1 MRISKQEN
9 MEKKLKRCPN
19 GTRRNKKTGEPTK
32 IVKEKKVQK
41 KHQDKSKEALKQKN
55 PNGVQQ
61 NKKTAKCE
69 PTKIVKEKTVAK
81 PIMYHFIKK
90 LGEGGIGQVFL
101 LGDDKGNKYALKTGT
116 ANILSKQYSVLQT
129 LKKKHICNHFLCPIG
144 FKVKDNK
151 GYIYMEYLENYIDL
165 SDIIKG
171 DYVINGNNLIQL
183 RINLHESLML
193 LHDNNIVHS
202 DIKPAN
208 IMVKVNPVTKEVLP
222 EARIIDVGAAIK
234 KTPNGKN
241 MKIHSFTRKYF
252 DFSLVFPGLP
262 VQKILNLAV
271 FSRNYTF
278 DELKQLDNS
287 ALRKVFHEMGKIKT
301 IYPVVNLKTKKKRIK
316 KPVLPPGGAHKA
328 GGRCASA

>member
-1 MRISKQEN
+1 

-19 GTRRNKKTGEPTK
+19 GTLRNKKTGECKPKK

-41 KHQDKSKEALKQKN
+41 KQQDKSKEAPKQKC
-55 PNGVQQ
+55 PDKTRQ
-61 NKKTAKCE
+61 NKKAGESKA
-69 PTKIVKEKTVAK
+69 TKIVETKKVQKQQQDRSIKETPKK
-81 PIMYHFIKK
+81 PAMHIIKK
-90 LGEGGIGQVFL
+90 LGQGGIGQVFL

-144 FKVKDNK
+144 FRVKDNK

-183 RINLHESLML
+183 RKNLHESLML
-193 LHDNNIVHS
+193 LHENNIVHS

-262 VQKILNLAV
+262 VQKIPNLAV

-278 DELKQLDNS
+278 DELKQLDSN
-287 ALRKVFHEMGKIKT
+287 ALRKVFHEMEKIT
-301 IYPVVNLKTKKKRIK
+301 VVNLKTKKKRIK
-316 KPVLPPGGAHKA
+316 KPVLYI
-328 GGRCASA
+328 

>member
-1 MRISKQEN
+1 

-19 GTRRNKKTGEPTK
+19 GTRRNKKTGECEPTK

-55 PNGVQQ
+55 PNGVQR

-81 PIMYHFIKK
+81 PAMYHFIKK
-90 LGEGGIGQVFL
+90 LGEGGIGEVFL
-101 LGDDKGNKYALKTGT
+101 LGDDKGNKYALKTGS
-116 ANILSKQYSVLQT
+116 ADVLSKQYSVLQR
-129 LKKKHICNHFLCPIG
+129 LRKKNICNHFLCPIG
-144 FKVKDNK
+144 FRVNDNK

-171 DYVINGNNLIQL
+171 DYFINARNLIQL
-183 RINLHESLML
+183 RKNIYESLTLLHE
-193 LHDNNIVHS
+193 NNIVHS

-222 EARIIDVGAAIK
+222 ESRIIDVGAAIK
-234 KTPNGKN
+234 KTSNGKN
-241 MKIHSFTRKYF
+241 MKIHTFTRKYF
-252 DFSLVFPGLP
+252 DFSLIFPGQP
-262 VQKILNLAV
+262 VQKIPNLSV

-301 IYPVVNLKTKKKRIK
+301 ISPVVHLKKKK
-316 KPVLPPGGAHKA
+316 
-328 GGRCASA
+328 